1 MATIKAKRKLKA
13 IDFSGDNAHIALVS
27 KQQGGPANTADYQ
40 LALKAN
46 MSKETIEKAS
56 QVNLTLSIDE
66 FLQRFFHLYGV
77 EADLLARALGFV
89 TEAQEKAE
97 LEMQEDMLE
106 DKEPPEYPSWDDE
119 PGSKKYEKYIQSKL
133 NSFTIMK
140 SLNEGDMVNTLAD
153 LTEKEYLSL
162 LLDQQLVEKAFEQ
175 IDKSSESVD
184 SEDGTST
191 IASVENKV
199 EAKASVRKLTK
210 GKTMP
215 KAQEAQA
222 EDTSVELVEKA
233 KFDALELA
241 SVELQKSLEANKVQL
256 QKAMETIAAFEAE
269 KKQAIVKSK
278 QEAVSAIVKDE
289 KQAAVIIK
297 AALLIEDQADFEGFV
312 SVIKQMQEQVDKSAL
327 FQEQGATVE
336 STEQIQES
344 ALDRVIKAK
353 YNV

>member
-1 MATIKAKRKLKA
+1 MEIEKGKVKAKRKIKA
-13 IDFSGDNAHIALVS
+13 LDFTGDNAAVALVS
-27 KQQGGPANTADYQ
+27 KDQGGPANSVETLVIKSQNVSLEYLEKMQAVKVTMSTPEFLRRFFSLWYDDAEV
-40 LALKAN
+40 LAA
-46 MSKETIEKAS
+46 MMGYKEEVETPEMEVQDWVQERLQAFEIIKSLHESPDLEQALAALNEQQYLAFLMDQEVIEKA
-56 QVNLTLSIDE
+56 I
-66 FLQRFFHLYGV
+66 
-77 EADLLARALGFV
+77 
-89 TEAQEKAE
+89 
-97 LEMQEDMLE
+97 
-106 DKEPPEYPSWDDE
+106 KE
-119 PGSKKYEKYIQSKL
+119 
-133 NSFTIMK
+133 
-140 SLNEGDMVNTLAD
+140 
-153 LTEKEYLSL
+153 
-162 LLDQQLVEKAFEQ
+162 
-175 IDKSSESVD
+175 SESVD

-241 SVELQKSLEANKVQL
+241 SVELQKSLDAQKVEL

-278 QEAVSAIVKDE
+278 QSAVSAIVKDE
-289 KQAAVIIK
+289 KQAAVITK
-297 AALLIEDQADFEGFV
+297 AALLIEDQADFESFV
-312 SVIKQMQEQVDKSAL
+312 SVIKAMQEQVEKSAL

-336 STEQIQES
+336 STEQVQES